1 MYGRSLA
8 VFRNGRVRHSV
19 QGRLAWIGYFGG
31 EYIGKRGEAEEDTER
46 QHQWFELRKEMTRI
60 LIFL

>member
-1 MYGRSLA
+1 M
-8 VFRNGRVRHSV
+8 FRNGRVRHSV

-46 QHQWFELRKEMTRI
+46 QHQWFELWKEMTRI